1 MDKEQDS
8 LFIRKVK
15 TSFSP
20 EKRAL
25 LVRVGNLMLNEGRVE
40 EARRVFLT
48 INYSAGLKR
57 IGEYYLRSG
66 NPIEAMKMFYFSS
79 SNPTFQELAKTA
91 AESIRHL
98 IKGNDKRS

>member
-20 EKRAL
+20 DKRAL
-25 LVRVGNLMLNEGRVE
+25 LIRAGTLMFNQGNIE
-40 EARRVFLT
+40 EAKRVFLT
-48 INYSAGLKR
+48 INYSSGLKR
-57 IGEYYLRSG
+57 IGDYYLRNG
-66 NPIEAMKMFYFSS
+66 NPIEAMKMFYHSS
-79 SNPTFQELAKTA
+79 SSSSFKELAKTA
-91 AESIRHL
+91 AESIHHL